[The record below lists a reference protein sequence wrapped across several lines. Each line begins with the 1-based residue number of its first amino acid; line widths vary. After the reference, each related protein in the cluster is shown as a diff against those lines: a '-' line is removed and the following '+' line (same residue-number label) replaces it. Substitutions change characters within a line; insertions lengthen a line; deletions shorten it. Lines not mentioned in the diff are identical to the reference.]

1 MMPSK
6 DPLHP
11 DDSGAYNIRLFY
23 NTDGRRGLYDRKLDS
38 TFILINGNDSVKFTG
53 NLDGNATTATTAAK
67 LSTTNIGSLY
77 EPCYFANGIPVK
89 CSTTPKTRVTVF
101 NDLSRG
107 SRDTVISDVAIG

>member
-53 NLDGNATTATTAAK
+53 NLDGNADTATTA
-67 LSTTNIGSLY
+67 TNYNTSSGNIKNKFGTIVDNTNAPLYNYNTSKGTIESRLQSLG
-77 EPCYFANGIPVK
+77 FK
-89 CSTTPKTRVTVF
+89 
-101 NDLSRG
+101 
-107 SRDTVISDVAIG
+107 